1 MEELAPNYPEA
12 CGDNIKS
19 THNLDVKEIAKRLQ
33 SDYDLIHTTDNLARY
48 RYKTNQQ

>member
-33 SDYDLIHTTDNLARY
+33 SDYDLIYTCLLYTSDAADE
-48 RYKTNQQ
+48 